1 MTAARLSEPAVR
13 SERLSAATDAM
24 HQHLHTLVAAAAP
37 FDDRERYSRFAIVQY
52 QFQSEIDPLYRR
64 DSLQLLI
71 PDLASRSRLA
81 AVSADLA
88 DLDVTPPSIDFGV
101 AAAVDDYAALG
112 WLFVS
117 EGSTL
122 GAAMLLKRVQMLGLS
137 ETFGARYL
145 APATQGRARHWK
157 QFVEALDG
165 LPLTDEQDAQVSTA
179 ADAAFQRFAEL
190 IKQAFQ
196 L

>member
-1 MTAARLSEPAVR
+1 MTAASPSQPAAR
-13 SERLSAATDAM
+13 SERLSAATDVM

-37 FDDRERYSRFAIVQY
+37 FDDRERYGQFAAVQY
-52 QFQSEIDPLYRR
+52 QFQNEIDPLYRR
-64 DSLQLLI
+64 DSLQPLI
-71 PDLASRSRLA
+71 PDLAARSRLA
-81 AVSADLA
+81 AASADLA
-88 DLDVTPPSIDFGV
+88 DLGVTPPTHSSG
-101 AAAVDDYAALG
+101 AAIGDYTALG

-122 GAAMLLKRVQMLGLS
+122 GAAILFKRVQALGLS

-145 APATQGRARHWK
+145 APAAQGRARHWK

-165 LPLTDEQDAQVSTA
+165 LRLTDEQDAQVSTG
-179 ADAAFQRFAEL
+179 ADSAFRRFAEL
-190 IKQAFQ
+190 IKQAFR